1 MESIFGGLI
10 QFEEKKQFDVFV
22 ESINEENSLKVI
34 ELALLFSLKNGL
46 YSFEE
51 SHIIYQCLSKLKNKE
66 TKQNNVTQE

>member
-34 ELALLFSLKNGL
+34 ELALLFSLKSGL

-51 SHIIYQCLSKLKNKE
+51 SHIIYQCLNKLKNKE
-66 TKQNNVTQE
+66 NNQNNVIQE